1 VSEEEIL
8 EERRRLATLALELT
22 KKRGKEITL
31 SILATE
37 SETPRIRL
45 EQFFEDDSDLFES
58 VAELWME
65 KHISIMEEVVASDL
79 PPNRKMYEFFVRR
92 FRVSRERFRRN
103 PASFALICELG
114 AARMERVRS
123 FVDLAD
129 HYLCEVIAQAQADG
143 YFVGL
148 GIDEALSLINQMVAN
163 YTLPDALMYIDE
175 RLSEEKLA
183 RIIDTIFIGLS
194 GEDGGSRGVNTM
206 LLASSQ

>member
-1 VSEEEIL
+1 MVPLATGGKGQAVSEEEIL

-79 PPNRKMYEFFVRR
+79 PPNRKMYEF
-92 FRVSRERFRRN
+92 
-103 PASFALICELG
+103 
-114 AARMERVRS
+114 
-123 FVDLAD
+123 
-129 HYLCEVIAQAQADG
+129 
-143 YFVGL
+143 
-148 GIDEALSLINQMVAN
+148 
-163 YTLPDALMYIDE
+163 
-175 RLSEEKLA
+175 
-183 RIIDTIFIGLS
+183 
-194 GEDGGSRGVNTM
+194 
-206 LLASSQ
+206 